1 MEVNTDYYSPAISQE
16 DDLKVEIERF
26 LSLTSGSVSDRGR
39 EIHLRLHGPFLECHR
54 PLIG

>member
-26 LSLTSGSVSDRGR
+26 LSLTTGSVSDRGR